1 MWNKKLFIAC
11 LSMVVLFSS
20 CSRFQRLL
28 KKGSVEEKYNA
39 AISYYEKK
47 DFYRAGLLLEELI
60 PLLRGQK
67 RSEIANLYYA
77 YCHYYQRQL
86 QLAAYYFKRFYTQYG
101 ASKYV
106 EEAMYMYAY
115 SLYKDSPGY
124 YLDQSNTDQAIV
136 ASQNFLNRFPQSKY
150 REECSRIIVEL
161 RQKLEKKAYEGAKLY
176 YRIRNYKAAVI
187 TFENFQK
194 DFPDSNFNEE
204 VAYLKILSQYEY
216 ARVSTLRRQ
225 QKRHNDVLKF
235 YTEFIDAY
243 PGSGY
248 SRAAQ
253 KLYSS
258 SIRTLSRLKKKFKKS

>member
-1 MWNKKLFIAC
+1 MWNKKLLIAC

-77 YCHYYQRQL
+77 YCHFYQRQR
-86 QLAAYYFKRFYTQYG
+86 QLAAYYFKRFYTNFG

-106 EEAMYMYAY
+106 EEAMYMYAF
-115 SLYKDSPGY
+115 SLYKDSPEA
-124 YLDQSNTDQAIV
+124 YLDQSNTDQAIA

-150 REECSRIIVEL
+150 REECSRIISEL
-161 RQKLEKKAYEGAKLY
+161 RQKLELKAYENAKLFY
-176 YRIRNYKAAVI
+176 KIRNYRAAVI
-187 TFENFQK
+187 TFANFQK
-194 DFPDSNFNEE
+194 DFPDSNYNEE
-204 VAYLKILSQYEY
+204 VAYLKILAQYEF
-216 ARVSTLRRQ
+216 ARISTRRRQ
-225 QKRHNDVLKF
+225 QVRFQEVIKH

-248 SRAAQ
+248 SKSAER
-253 KLYSS
+253 LYSS
-258 SIRTLSRLKKKFKKS
+258 SIRALSKFKQTTKS

>member
-1 MWNKKLFIAC
+1 MWNKKLLIAC

-77 YCHYYQRQL
+77 YCHYYQRQR
-86 QLAAYYFKRFYTQYG
+86 QLASYYFKRFYTNFG

-115 SLYKDSPGY
+115 SLFKDSPVH

-150 REECSRIIVEL
+150 GEECSRIISEL
-161 RQKLEKKAYEGAKLY
+161 RQKLEKKAYEGAKLFY
-176 YRIRNYKAAVI
+176 KIRNYKAAVI
-187 TFENFQK
+187 TFANFQK

-216 ARVSTLRRQ
+216 ARISTLRRQ
-225 QKRHNDVLKF
+225 PTRFQDVLKY

-248 SRAAQ
+248 TRSAER
-253 KLYSS
+253 LYSS
-258 SIRTLSRLKKKFKKS
+258 SIKSLSKFKKTNKS

>member
-1 MWNKKLFIAC
+1 MWNKKLLIAC

-28 KKGSVEEKYNA
+28 KKGSAEDKYNA

-86 QLAAYYFKRFYTQYG
+86 QLSSYYFKRFYTNFG

-115 SLYKDSPGY
+115 SLYKDSPTY
-124 YLDQSNTDQAIV
+124 YLDQSNTDQAV
-136 ASQNFLNRFPQSKY
+136 AASQNFLNRFPQSKY
-150 REECSRIIVEL
+150 REECSRIISEL
-161 RQKLEKKAYEGAKLY
+161 RKKLEKKAYEGAKLY
-176 YRIRNYKAAVI
+176 YKIRNFRAAVI
-187 TFENFQK
+187 SFTNFQK

-204 VAYLKILSQYEY
+204 VAYMKILSQYEY
-216 ARVSTLRRQ
+216 ARISTVRRQ
-225 QKRHNDVLKF
+225 KKRYGDVLT
-235 YTEFIDAY
+235 YHTEFVDAY
-243 PGSGY
+243 PESGFTKL
-248 SRAAQ
+248 AQ
-253 KLYSS
+253 RLYSS
-258 SIRTLSRLKKKFKKS
+258 SLRALNKLTKTK